1 MKFSSRIYYVHRFM
15 RSLFTL
21 ALIVV
26 IIVSCDHIEEP
37 SAEQAMLSSVVI
49 HTTDSSEWCVCLFK
63 EHLLYSEAVQ
73 TNLPAPWV
81 LPTKDEASLLRKLHF
96 ASPSQERFITSDG
109 YTFAMPS
116 ASVSKA
122 GAKTKYSV
130 LGLYI
135 RKTTIDVEF

>member
-1 MKFSSRIYYVHRFM
+1 MKFSSRAYYVHRFM
-15 RSLFTL
+15 RSLFILVLT
-21 ALIVV
+21 AVV
-26 IIVSCDHIEEP
+26 IVSCDHIEEP
-37 SAEQAMLSSVVI
+37 SAGQAMLSSVVI
-49 HTTDSSEWCVCLFK
+49 HTTDSSEWSVCLFK

-81 LPTKDEASLLRKLHF
+81 LPTKDEASLLRTLHF

-130 LGLYI
+130 LGLYVRNTVI
-135 RKTTIDVEF
+135 VIPF